1 MKLHSCRPRSK
12 GFGCLDLQQARFRT
26 FSHVCRVRFG
36 QGVDQVRYCYQED
49 GQSMVSPLGTLY
61 AQNRSLRVAGVE
73 LAVP

>member
-36 QGVDQVRYCYQED
+36 QGVDQVLPWIGIAIKKMDR
-49 GQSMVSPLGTLY
+49 
-61 AQNRSLRVAGVE
+61 AW
-73 LAVP
+73 